1 MSHLRNAESM
11 FYKKI
16 LHEKPYNVVPWPDK
30 LIERYNV
37 ENVNTKNFTL
47 QKLRIHDFESIKIS
61 APKLISAPLMF
72 WNRPLTTDEAQFFAD
87 NV

>member
-1 MSHLRNAESM
+1 MTNLRNAESM

-16 LHEKPYNVVPWPDK
+16 LHVKSISSSPWPDK
-30 LIERYNV
+30 SIERYNV
-37 ENVNTKNFTL
+37 ENVKSNNFTL
-47 QKLRIHDFESIKIS
+47 QTTRIHDFESIKIA

-72 WNRPLTTDEAQFFAD
+72 WNRPLNYDEAQFFVD